1 MAKFLAMR
9 IVGGHMTYSQVPAS
23 LKEQVKT
30 ELTAMGRKDLIVEQT
45 LDGLIFLERG
55 VKNE

>member
-30 ELTAMGRKDLIVEQT
+30 ELTAMGRKDLIVE
-45 LDGLIFLERG
+45 
-55 VKNE
+55 